1 MIGYYAHHHGSG
13 HLTRMRN
20 IARALNEPVW
30 GLSSAPAPKGWS
42 SDWTELARDDAPEG
56 AGLNR
61 DDDPTAH
68 GVLHWAPRGQAGLA
82 ERSAQL
88 ALWAA
93 ERRPRALV
101 VDVSV
106 EVALLARL
114 CGVPTVVVAMPGH
127 RDDRAHRLAY
137 DTADALLAPWP
148 KGAHNSN
155 WPDTWTDKA
164 WFVGGL
170 SRFDSLMDQAL
181 MGSSAELRA
190 INPTTAQRTVLLLW
204 GSGGRTTT
212 AAQVEAAQAAT
223 PSWTWIERSPGTD
236 SATDLWNELQLA
248 DVVVSHAGQNA
259 VAEVAAAR
267 RPAVIVAQ
275 PRPYDEQVA
284 TARCIEDWRIAVGC
298 SQWPTAEAWPHLLRL
313 ALVRGG
319 RGWERWSTGLGAR
332 QAAEH
337 LSRIGLPMGSH
348 P

>member
-13 HLTRMRN
+13 HLTRMRS
-20 IARALNEPVW
+20 IARALDEPVW
-30 GLSSAPAPKGWS
+30 GLSAVPAPEGWS
-42 SDWTELARDDAPEG
+42 SGWTELARDDAPAG
-56 AGLNR
+56 AN
-61 DDDPTAH
+61 DDPTAH
-68 GVLHWAPRGQAGLA
+68 GVLHWVPRGQAGLA

-106 EVALLARL
+106 EVAVLARL

-127 RDDRAHRLAY
+127 RGDRAHQLAY

-148 KGAHNSN
+148 KGAHDSG
-155 WPDTWTDKA
+155 WPDSWTDKA

-170 SRFDSLMDQAL
+170 SRFDSLIDQAL
-181 MGSSAELRA
+181 VGSSSALGA
-190 INPTTAQRTVLLLW
+190 IKPTAPRTVLLVW

-212 AAQVEAAQAAT
+212 AAEVEAAQAAT
-223 PSWTWIERSPGTD
+223 PSWTWVERCPGTH
-236 SATDLWNELQLA
+236 SARDLWQDLQLA

-275 PRPYDEQVA
+275 PRPYDEQVF
-284 TARCIEDWRIAVGC
+284 TAGCLDRWRIAVGC
-298 SQWPTAEAWPHLLRL
+298 SEWPTAEAWPQLLELALLR
-313 ALVRGG
+313 GG
-319 RGWERWSTGLGAR
+319 SGWERWSTGQGAR
-332 QAAEH
+332 HAAEH
-337 LSRIGLPMGSH
+337 LSRIGLPLGSQR
-348 P
+348 